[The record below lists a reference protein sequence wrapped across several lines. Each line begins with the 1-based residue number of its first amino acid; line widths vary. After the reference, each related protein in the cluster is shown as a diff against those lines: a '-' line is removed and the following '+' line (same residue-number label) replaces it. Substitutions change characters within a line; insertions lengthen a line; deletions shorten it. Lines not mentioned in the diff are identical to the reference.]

1 MIPRAHTL
9 AVLLS
14 LIALPAAAQ
23 ETTESGDGTRTEAS
37 GGAGIGD
44 TETGVATTEG
54 FTDPAMPGSSTGA
67 GLLARPFFVGLGIGF
82 DASLSG
88 GIGAVFAMEED
99 IGYRFFGFNIGDTL
113 DGAIWAG
120 LAFGQS
126 FASRFAALQFDV
138 RGGVDFEAFDD
149 GAIQVLVTPSITL
162 GGSVFIVDQP
172 VVTGGTSTFT
182 SGFFDL
188 GFAAQ
193 AEVVLLDGLLGIWL
207 RPLGFEIF
215 IGNSS
220 GAVYELLAGVH
231 FRL

>member
-14 LIALPAAAQ
+14 LLALPASAQ
-23 ETTESGDGTRTEAS
+23 EATESGDGTS
-37 GGAGIGD
+37 SAGIGD
-44 TETGVATTEG
+44 TATGEATTEG
-54 FTDPAMPGSSTGA
+54 FVEPAMPGNGTGM
-67 GLLARPFFVGLGIGF
+67 GLLARPFFVGLGLGF
-82 DASLSG
+82 DAGLSG
-88 GIGAVFAMEED
+88 GGGAVFAMEED
-99 IGYRFFGFNIGDTL
+99 IGYRFFGFNIGGAL

-126 FASRFAALQFDV
+126 YASNFAGLQFDV

-149 GAIQVLVTPSITL
+149 GSVQVLVTPSITL
-162 GGSVFIVDQP
+162 GGSVSILSNQP
-172 VVTGGTSTFT
+172 IVTGGTTTVTF
-182 SGFFDL
+182 GFFDL

-207 RPLGFEIF
+207 RPLGFEIA
-215 IGNSS
+215 IGNAS
-220 GAVYELLAGVH
+220 GAAYELLAGVH